1 MSRPLPISCAW
12 PLAVL
17 GLALAGAAFAR
28 EPDPAA
34 LERAVPCCTTLAGLP
49 FRPLPADRVEL
60 IAIGAESPVFD
71 FHSGRSYVVALELPP
86 IELPYI
92 VQVRSYALGD
102 VVQRSRV
109 FYPAALLLDARH
121 EVLARREPENLTV
134 VKTTYGD
141 ATRENRWGLPLRLEW
156 DILVDEPD
164 TRYLVLHT
172 TEQALAG
179 RSSTTTRQ
187 AIPII
192 LPGVVTAVPGPKQGV
207 DVAHSPDGRLAVQV
221 LR

>member
-1 MSRPLPISCAW
+1 MNRPVVMSCAW
-12 PLAVL
+12 SLALL
-17 GLALAGAAFAR
+17 GLALAGAASAR

-34 LERAVPCCTTLAGLP
+34 LQRATPCCTTLAGLP
-49 FRPLPADRVEL
+49 FRPLPADRIEL
-60 IAIGAESPVFD
+60 IAIGPESPVFD
-71 FHSGRSYVVALELPP
+71 FDTGRSYVVALELPP

-102 VVQRSRV
+102 VVKRSRV

-121 EVLARREPENLTV
+121 EVLARRQPEDLPV
-134 VKTTYGD
+134 VKTKYGD
-141 ATRENRWGLPLRLEW
+141 AARENRWGLPLRLEW

-179 RSSTTTRQ
+179 RSTTTTRQ

-192 LPGVVTAVPGPKQGV
+192 LPGIVTAVPGRKEDV
-207 DVAHSPDGRLAVQV
+207 TVAHSPDGQLAVQV

>member
-1 MSRPLPISCAW
+1 MNRRLPISCVW
-12 PLAVL
+12 SLALL
-17 GLALAGAAFAR
+17 GLALAAAASAR

-34 LERAVPCCTTLAGLP
+34 LQRPTPCCTTLAGLP

-60 IAIGAESPVFD
+60 IAVGAESPVFD
-71 FHSGRSYVVALELPP
+71 FDTGRSYVVALELPP
-86 IELPYI
+86 IEPPYI

-121 EVLARREPENLTV
+121 ELVAWREPEDLPV
-134 VKTTYGD
+134 VKTKYGE
-141 ATRENRWGLPLRLEW
+141 AARENRWGLPLRLEW
-156 DILVDEPD
+156 EILVDEPD

-172 TEQALAG
+172 TQQALAG

-192 LPGVVTAVPGPKQGV
+192 LPGVVTAIPGRKEDVG
-207 DVAHSPDGRLAVQV
+207 VAHSADGRLAVQV